1 MASLTRR
8 RMPSAK
14 PPLAPCSVRSCRT
27 VFKSS
32 GFVWWVVMDLLWMC
46 LLTPQ
51 QETIMAR
58 PRPVLGGGSPPS
70 GAGGPA
76 LCPPP
81 PAPPPPPPRR
91 PRRGAGRSEEEPFT
105 ERVLH
110 PPSTTRSPVIFTP
123 FVSNA
128 LACKRK
134 RTG

>member
-58 PRPVLGGGSPPS
+58 PRPVFGGGSPF
-70 GAGGPA
+70 GGGCAPA
-76 LCPPP
+76 RYARLRSA
-81 PAPPPPPPRR
+81 APE
-91 PRRGAGRSEEEPFT
+91 GGLGGVKKSHLQKEFYT
-105 ERVLH
+105 
-110 PPSTTRSPVIFTP
+110 PVTLPI
-123 FVSNA
+123 
-128 LACKRK
+128 
-134 RTG
+134 

>member
-14 PPLAPCSVRSCRT
+14 PPEAPWSVKSCRT

-58 PRPVLGGGSPPS
+58 PRPVYDGGSPPS
-70 GAGGPA
+70 GAAALRLARLASEGG
-76 LCPPP
+76 L
-81 PAPPPPPPRR
+81 
-91 PRRGAGRSEEEPFT
+91 GGVKKSNLQNDVYT
-105 ERVLH
+105 SNSGGTISLRVA
-110 PPSTTRSPVIFTP
+110 S
-123 FVSNA
+123 
-128 LACKRK
+128 
-134 RTG
+134 GW